1 MTTSFELREV
11 RHEERAL
18 CWSGISEEFG
28 TIEVRYP
35 ADGPMGSTTARVLGS
50 AIPST
55 LLIGWSLFD
64 DKPRLTGARL
74 QLGGEEVQLRRRP
87 WAVRRKGRALRITH
101 DGNEYRCRAIRRK
114 KYVLTRPGLAV
125 TVTQS
130 GVGTKRRRVQVVIDG
145 PAVPVDI
152 SLAVLFSGVNRAQLT
167 LGGAFRT
174 GFSPI
179 LNLSMDSV
187 QPV

>member
-1 MTTSFELREV
+1 MTTSCELREV
-11 RHEERAL
+11 RNEKRAL
-18 CWSGISEEFG
+18 CWAGTSEEFG

-50 AIPST
+50 AIPTT

-64 DKPRLTGARL
+64 DKPRLTSAQL
-74 QLGGEEVQLRRRP
+74 QVEGESVKLRRNP
-87 WAVRRKGRALRITH
+87 WAVSRKGRSLRMEYGGT
-101 DGNEYRCRAIRRK
+101 EYRCRAVRRK
-114 KYVLTRPGLAV
+114 RYVFTRPGLVV

-130 GVGTKRRRVQVVIDG
+130 GIGRKRRRVLVMIDG
-145 PAVPVDI
+145 PAEPIDI

-174 GFSPI
+174 GFATI
-179 LNLSMDSV
+179 LTFATDNTGRV
-187 QPV
+187 